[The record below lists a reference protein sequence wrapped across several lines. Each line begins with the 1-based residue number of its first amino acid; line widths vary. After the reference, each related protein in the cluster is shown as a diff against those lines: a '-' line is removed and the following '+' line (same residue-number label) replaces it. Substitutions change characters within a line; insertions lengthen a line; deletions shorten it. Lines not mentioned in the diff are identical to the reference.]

1 MKNRKQ
7 PLQKYLCLPFYPD
20 LCLIHT
26 YVSYEEFSNS
36 LSKEI
41 GSEKIPCNSLA
52 LGNVIYCSLTLG
64 NYCVSSIKTTL
75 EAACKLPSYFATK
88 APIEDAYELAGYLF
102 TNGPIYAQNTFESSL
117 ERMNKIISHVQK
129 IDYKPV
135 IEGFVSGAVFAI
147 DYFSYTKTAAYELAG
162 HLITNV
168 PIYAQNTFESG
179 KELLSKVKA
188 GFMHHGQK
196 IISSIQTTDY
206 KAATTGFVVGAIL
219 DKLPYFD
226 PLIKIGAGIAAPL
239 FSPAKASFIL
249 GEVLG
254 AAAAEA
260 ASPTFLWNVAKCG
273 TVTVVASAC
282 IGTASAIYFNREE
295 ISDKIYSMYEHIMGA
310 TVTDVLGADQA
321 GSHTEEL

>member
-1 MKNRKQ
+1 MKNKKQ

-41 GSEKIPCNSLA
+41 GSEKIPFNSLA

-64 NYCVSSIKTTL
+64 NYCVSSIRTTL
-75 EAACKLPSYFATK
+75 EAAYKVPSYFATK
-88 APIEDAYELAGYLF
+88 APIED
-102 TNGPIYAQNTFESSL
+102 
-117 ERMNKIISHVQK
+117 
-129 IDYKPV
+129 
-135 IEGFVSGAVFAI
+135 
-147 DYFSYTKTAAYELAG
+147 AYELAG

-179 KELLSKVKA
+179 KELLSKVGA

-239 FSPAKASFIL
+239 FSPAKGSFIL

-254 AAAAEA
+254 AVAAEA
-260 ASPTFLWNVAKCG
+260 ASPTLLWNVAK
-273 TVTVVASAC
+273 ASAC

-295 ISDKIYSMYEHIMGA
+295 ISDKIYSMYEHVFGEFTA
-310 TVTDVLGADQA
+310 TDVLGADQTGNHA
-321 GSHTEEL
+321 EQL